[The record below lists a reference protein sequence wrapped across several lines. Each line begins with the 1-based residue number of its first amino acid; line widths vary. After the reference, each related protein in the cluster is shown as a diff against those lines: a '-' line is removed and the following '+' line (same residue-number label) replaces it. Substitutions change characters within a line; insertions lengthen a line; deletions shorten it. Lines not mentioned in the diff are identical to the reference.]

1 MKIATYR
8 DISRLSR
15 QVVLDKNK
23 INENIFD
30 YMDSNDLGFKIT

>member
-15 QVVLDKNK
+15 QVILDVKKPNG
-23 INENIFD
+23 NIFD
-30 YMDSNDLGFKIT
+30 YMDSNDLGFKIS